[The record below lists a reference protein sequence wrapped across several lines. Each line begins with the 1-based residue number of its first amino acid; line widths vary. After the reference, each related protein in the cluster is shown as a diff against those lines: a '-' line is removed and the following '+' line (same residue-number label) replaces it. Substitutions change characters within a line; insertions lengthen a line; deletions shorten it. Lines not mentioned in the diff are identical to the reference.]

1 MNKSPYSASFTAG
14 SLLYKET
21 TALLPLLLSNDAE
34 MLIKEEIKQNNILRI
49 NSESSRKRTISEVV
63 KRISFA
69 DASFRS
75 FYANRSETEQKL
87 LLFYLCLK
95 VYKLMFDFHFNVTL
109 SQWNS
114 SVQEVKSY
122 LYQMELNKI
131 SGKDETVEN
140 WKELTKKKAVS
151 SYLKILKDIQMIGAG
166 NFTLKAIVAEDDFF
180 YWFIKQQ
187 ELWFLDA
194 CLLSSQ
200 RKKQLIEEAL

>member
-69 DASFRS
+69 DASFRI

>member
-75 FYANRSETEQKL
+75 FYANRSEAEQKL

-151 SYLKILKDIQMIGAG
+151 SYLKILKDIQMIDAG